1 MENSRFVTVNLRN
14 GDYFCEMTKRDANYL
29 LSENILKVEMVD
41 EKGNNIYVVKSNDDI
56 PYIKKFYSIDIDEEI
71 F

>member
-14 GDYFCEMTKRDANYL
+14 GDYFCEMTKTNANYL
-29 LSENILKVEMVD
+29 LSQNMLKIEM
-41 EKGNNIYVVKSNDDI
+41 ENIYVVTSERDI
-56 PYIKKFYSIDIDEEI
+56 PYIKKYYSIDEEVEELD

>member
-14 GDYFCEMTKRDANYL
+14 GDYFCEMTKTNANYL
-29 LSENILKVEMVD
+29 LSQNMLKIEM
-41 EKGNNIYVVKSNDDI
+41 GNIYVVTYEKDI
-56 PYIKKFYSIDIDEEI
+56 PYIKKYYSIDEEVEELD